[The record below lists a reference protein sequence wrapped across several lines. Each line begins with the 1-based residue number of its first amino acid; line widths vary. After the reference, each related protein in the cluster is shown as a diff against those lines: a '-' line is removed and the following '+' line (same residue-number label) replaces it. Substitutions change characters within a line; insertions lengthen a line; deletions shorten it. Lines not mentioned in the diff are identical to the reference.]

1 MSEAQMMDAASS
13 RQIADPP
20 AQNMRNVAAAS
31 LVGATIEWYDFI
43 LYGTAAALIF
53 NRQFFPELD
62 PVAGTLAAFGAYVV
76 GFAARPFGGLLF
88 GHFGDKLG
96 RKEALIVSMLIMGGS
111 TAFIGLLP
119 TYETIGIAA
128 PILLVV
134 LRLLQ
139 GIALGGETGGAVLIS
154 VEHSSAREMNFYGSF
169 PQMGVP
175 AGTILANLVFFA
187 TTAIASPEAF
197 NSWAWRVPFLLS
209 FVLVVFGL
217 VIRLKIAETPHF
229 LKAQKERE
237 IVAVPGLEA
246 VRTNWFRIALTALAI
261 CSASTVSYIWSV
273 FTLSYGTNALGLDRS
288 MLLLGVTCGSI
299 LWLVCIPFWG
309 RWADRNGRRSVFIVG
324 TIVLMLAA
332 AAYFPLLNGANPLVV
347 FLTLVAMGAVFPI
360 THALQG
366 SILADLFPA
375 AVRYSGMG
383 WTLGIASIFGGMS
396 PLFATSLFAID
407 PTTVLVTAYMVGV
420 CVVSSVS
427 ALALFASAPQLDGGQ
442 HF

>member
-1 MSEAQMMDAASS
+1 MLETQTIDPAA
-13 RQIADPP
+13 RTQAADPP
-20 AQNMRNVAAAS
+20 TQSMSSVAAAS
-31 LVGATIEWYDFI
+31 LIGATIEWYDFI

-53 NRQFFPELD
+53 NRQFFPSLD
-62 PVAGTLAAFGAYVV
+62 PVAGTLAAFAAYVV
-76 GFAARPFGGLLF
+76 GFAARPIGGLIF

-96 RKEALIVSMLIMGGS
+96 RKETLIVSMLIMGGS
-111 TAFIGLLP
+111 TAVIGLLP

-128 PILLVV
+128 PILLVL

-154 VEHSSAREMNFYGSF
+154 VEHASAQRMNFYGSF

-175 AGTILANLVFFA
+175 AGTILANLAFFT
-187 TTAIASPEAF
+187 TTALTSPEAF
-197 NSWAWRVPFLLS
+197 ASWAWRIPFLLS
-209 FVLVVFGL
+209 FVLVLFGL

-229 LKAQKERE
+229 VGAKTKRQ
-237 IVAVPGLEA
+237 IVAMPALEA
-246 VRTNWFRIALTALAI
+246 LKNNWFRITLTALAI

-273 FTLSYGTNALGLDRS
+273 FTLSYGTAALGLDRS

-299 LWLVCIPFWG
+299 LWFLCIPVWG
-309 RWADRNGRRSVFIVG
+309 RWADRNGRRSIFIVG
-324 TIVLMLAA
+324 TLILIVAA
-332 AAYFPLLNGANPLVV
+332 AAYFPLLNTKDPLLV
-347 FLTLVAMGAVFPI
+347 FVTMIGMGAVFPI

-383 WTLGIASIFGGMS
+383 WTLGVASILGGMS

-407 PTTVLVTAYMVGV
+407 PTSFLVSLYMVGV
-420 CVVSSVS
+420 CVISCLS
-427 ALALFASAPQLDGGQ
+427 ALALFVCAPQLDGGQ